1 MKVLFVFAIGIALG
15 LSQKVDFSQYLHSD
29 STPVVD
35 LPKIN
40 LHELEYKRSLE
51 INSTLIKLQNL
62 QVELEQIG
70 KEIEELKEEVKII
83 KDQV

>member
-15 LSQKVDFSQYLHSD
+15 LSQKIDVSKYLNSD
-29 STPVVD
+29 STPVLD

-51 INSTLIKLQNL
+51 INSTLIKLQGL
-62 QVELEQIG
+62 QVELDQIA
-70 KEIEELKEEVKII
+70 KEIEELKEEVKAI
-83 KDQV
+83 KDGV